1 MVTFG
6 RSLRPL
12 WHLAPEGVF
21 LNHGSFGACPKV
33 VLEAQARWRETMERQ
48 PDVFF
53 RRTTSAL
60 NPDNSLRQ
68 AAARLG
74 SFIGARGDHIA
85 FISNLTEAIS
95 TILRGMTLRAG
106 DEILLLDCVYNSVRR
121 AVDDKCRESGARPV
135 IVDLSLSPDPDGC
148 LARVEAAVT
157 INTRLA
163 IIDHIASAPALVF
176 PVKAMT
182 RALQA
187 RGVRVLVDGA
197 HALGHVALSVDDI
210 GADWYTANAHKW
222 LLAPKGTAFL
232 HARDPQAIDLR
243 PLATSHYAGEPFPL
257 SFDYVGTR
265 DVTSFLTVPDA
276 LDFIEGPLGGAAAY
290 QAYMHGLSR
299 AGKDVMARLGLQPLA
314 PDTMFAAMHAFYL
327 PQRRAVA
334 AEDVQALIDGFW
346 DNHRIQVAAS
356 ALKGRL
362 VLRLSAQAYV
372 GIEDYV
378 QLADVLEREGWP
390 GR

>member
-21 LNHGSFGACPKV
+21 LNHGSFGACPKA
-33 VLEAQARWRETMERQ
+33 VLDAQTRWRETMERQ

-60 NPDNSLRQ
+60 NPDNGLRQ

-74 SFIGARGDHIA
+74 QFIGARGDHIA
-85 FISNLTEAIS
+85 FVSNLTEAVS
-95 TILRGMTLRAG
+95 TVLRGMPLSAG

-121 AVDDKCRESGARPV
+121 AVDEKCHETGARPV
-135 IVDLSLSPDPDGC
+135 IVDLPLPLDPDLC

-157 INTRLA
+157 ANTRLA
-163 IIDHIASAPALVF
+163 ILDHIASAPALMF

-182 RALQA
+182 KALQA
-187 RGVRVLVDGA
+187 KGVRVLVDGA
-197 HALGHVALSVDDI
+197 HALGHVGLAIDDI

-222 LLAPKGTAFL
+222 LYAPKGTAFL

-243 PLATSHYAGEPFPL
+243 PLATSHYVGEPFPL

-265 DVTSFLTVPDA
+265 DVTAFLTVPDA
-276 LDFIEGPLGGAAAY
+276 LDFIEGLGGAATL
-290 QAYMHGLSR
+290 QAYMHDLSR
-299 AGKDVMARLGLQPLA
+299 AGQAMMARLGLQPIA
-314 PDTMFAAMHAFYL
+314 PDTMFAAMHAYHL

-334 AEDVQALIDGFW
+334 PEDALEIIDGFW
-346 DNHRIQVAAS
+346 DRHRIQVAAS
-356 ALKGRL
+356 AYLGRL

-372 GIEDYV
+372 GIEDYA

>member
-21 LNHGSFGACPKV
+21 LNHGSFGACPKA
-33 VLEAQARWRETMERQ
+33 VLDAQTRWRETMERQ

-60 NPDNSLRQ
+60 NPGNSLRQ

-74 SFIGARGDHIA
+74 QFIGARGDHIA
-85 FISNLTEAIS
+85 FVSNLTEAVS
-95 TILRGMTLRAG
+95 VILRGMPLRAG

-121 AVDDKCRESGARPV
+121 AVDDKCRETGAHPV
-135 IVDLSLSPDPDGC
+135 IVDLPLSPDPDRC

-157 INTRLA
+157 ANTRLA
-163 IIDHIASAPALVF
+163 IIDHIASAPALMF

-182 RALQA
+182 KALRA

-197 HALGHVALSVDDI
+197 HALGHVGLDIDDI

-222 LLAPKGTAFL
+222 LYAPKGTAFL
-232 HARDPQAIDLR
+232 HARDPKAIDLR
-243 PLATSHYAGEPFPL
+243 PLATSYFGREPFPL

-265 DVTSFLTVPDA
+265 DVTAFLTVPDA
-276 LDFIEGPLGGAAAY
+276 LDFIEGLGGAAML

-299 AGKDVMARLGLQPLA
+299 AGQAMMARLGLQPIA
-314 PDTMFAAMHAFYL
+314 PDTMFAAMHAYHL

-334 AEDVQALIDGFW
+334 PEDALEIIDGFW
-346 DNHRIQVAAS
+346 DRHRIQVAAS
-356 ALKGRL
+356 AYLGRL

-372 GIEDYV
+372 GIEDYA

>member
-21 LNHGSFGACPKV
+21 LNHGSFGACPKA
-33 VLEAQARWRETMERQ
+33 VLEAQSRWRETMERQ

-60 NPDNSLRQ
+60 NPDNGLRH

-74 SFIGARGDHIA
+74 AFIGARCDHIA
-85 FISNLTEAIS
+85 FVSNLTEAVSI
-95 TILRGMTLRAG
+95 ILRGMPLGAG

-121 AVDDKCRESGARPV
+121 AVDDKCRETGARPV
-135 IVDLSLSPDPDGC
+135 IADLSLSPDPDSC
-148 LARVEAAVT
+148 LARVAAAVT
-157 INTRLA
+157 PNTRLA
-163 IIDHIASAPALVF
+163 IIDHIASAPALMF

-187 RGVRVLVDGA
+187 KGVRVLVDGA
-197 HALGHVALSVDDI
+197 HALGHVDLDVDDI

-222 LLAPKGTAFL
+222 LFAPKGTAFL
-232 HARDPQAIDLR
+232 HARDPKAIDLR
-243 PLATSHYAGEPFPL
+243 PLAISHYVREPFPRC
-257 SFDYVGTR
+257 FDYVGTR
-265 DVTSFLTVPDA
+265 DVTPFLTVPDA
-276 LDFIEGPLGGAAAY
+276 LDFIEGLGGAAAY
-290 QAYMHGLSR
+290 RGYMHSLSR
-299 AGKDVMARLGLQPLA
+299 AGKDVMGRLGLAPIA
-314 PDTMFAAMHAFYL
+314 PDTMFAAMHAFHL
-327 PQRRAVA
+327 PQRRPVVP
-334 AEDVQALIDGFW
+334 EDALEIIDGFW
-346 DNHRIQVAAS
+346 DRHRIQVAAS
-356 ALKGRL
+356 VYKGQL

-372 GIEDYV
+372 GIEDYE
-378 QLADVLEREGWP
+378 QLAEVIERHGWP

>member
-21 LNHGSFGACPKV
+21 LNHGSFGACPKA
-33 VLEAQARWRETMERQ
+33 VLDAQTRWRETMERQ

-60 NPDNSLRQ
+60 NPDNGLRQ

-74 SFIGARGDHIA
+74 QFIGARGDHIA
-85 FISNLTEAIS
+85 FGSNLTEAVS
-95 TILRGMTLRAG
+95 TVLRGMPLRAG
-106 DEILLLDCVYNSVRR
+106 DEILLLDCVSNSVRR
-121 AVDDKCRESGARPV
+121 AVDDKCRETGARPV
-135 IVDLSLSPDPDGC
+135 IVDLPLPLDPDVC
-148 LARVEAAVT
+148 LARVDAAVT
-157 INTRLA
+157 ANTRLA
-163 IIDHIASAPALVF
+163 ILDHIASAPALMF

-182 RALQA
+182 KALQA
-187 RGVRVLVDGA
+187 KGVRVLVDGA
-197 HALGHVALSVDDI
+197 HALGHVGLAIDDI

-222 LLAPKGTAFL
+222 LYAPKGTAFL

-243 PLATSHYAGEPFPL
+243 PLATSHYVGEPFPL

-265 DVTSFLTVPDA
+265 DVTAFLTVPDA
-276 LDFIEGPLGGAAAY
+276 LDFIEGLGGAATL
-290 QAYMHGLSR
+290 QAYMHDLSR
-299 AGKDVMARLGLQPLA
+299 AGQAMMARLGLQPIA
-314 PDTMFAAMHAFYL
+314 PDTMFAAMHAYHL

-334 AEDVQALIDGFW
+334 PEDALEIIDGFW
-346 DNHRIQVAAS
+346 DRHRIQVAAS
-356 ALKGRL
+356 AYLGRL

-372 GIEDYV
+372 GIEDYA

>member
-21 LNHGSFGACPKV
+21 LNHGSFGACPKA
-33 VLEAQARWRETMERQ
+33 VLDAQTRWRETMERQ

-60 NPDNSLRQ
+60 NPDNGLRQ

-74 SFIGARGDHIA
+74 QFIGARGDHIA
-85 FISNLTEAIS
+85 FVSNLTEAVS
-95 TILRGMTLRAG
+95 TVLRGMPLSAG

-121 AVDDKCRESGARPV
+121 AVDDKCRETGARPV
-135 IVDLSLSPDPDGC
+135 IVDLPLPLDPDLC

-157 INTRLA
+157 ANTRLA
-163 IIDHIASAPALVF
+163 ILDHIASAPALMF

-182 RALQA
+182 KALQA
-187 RGVRVLVDGA
+187 KGVRVLVDGA
-197 HALGHVALSVDDI
+197 HALGHVGLAIDDI

-222 LLAPKGTAFL
+222 LYAPKGTAFL

-243 PLATSHYAGEPFPL
+243 PLATSHYVGEPFPL

-265 DVTSFLTVPDA
+265 DVTAFLTVPDA
-276 LDFIEGPLGGAAAY
+276 LDFIEGLGGAATL
-290 QAYMHGLSR
+290 QAYMHDLSR
-299 AGKDVMARLGLQPLA
+299 AGQAMMARLGLQPIA
-314 PDTMFAAMHAFYL
+314 PDTMFAAMHAYHL

-334 AEDVQALIDGFW
+334 PEDALEIIDGFW
-346 DNHRIQVAAS
+346 DRHRIQVAAS
-356 ALKGRL
+356 AYLGRL

-372 GIEDYV
+372 GIEDYA

>member
-21 LNHGSFGACPKV
+21 LNHGSFGACPKA
-33 VLEAQARWRETMERQ
+33 VLDAQTRWRETMERQ

-60 NPDNSLRQ
+60 NPDNGLRQ

-74 SFIGARGDHIA
+74 QFIGARGDHIA
-85 FISNLTEAIS
+85 FVSNLTEAVS
-95 TILRGMTLRAG
+95 TVLRGMPLSAG

-121 AVDDKCRESGARPV
+121 AVDEKCHETGARPV
-135 IVDLSLSPDPDGC
+135 IVDLPLPLDPDVC
-148 LARVEAAVT
+148 LAWVEAAVT
-157 INTRLA
+157 TNTRLA
-163 IIDHIASAPALVF
+163 ILDHIASAPALMF

-182 RALQA
+182 KALQA
-187 RGVRVLVDGA
+187 KGVRVLVDGA
-197 HALGHVALSVDDI
+197 HALGHVGLAIDDI

-222 LLAPKGTAFL
+222 LYAPKGTAFL

-243 PLATSHYAGEPFPL
+243 PLATSHYVGEPFPL

-265 DVTSFLTVPDA
+265 DVTAFLTVPDA
-276 LDFIEGPLGGAAAY
+276 LDFIEGLGGAATL
-290 QAYMHGLSR
+290 QAYMHDLSR
-299 AGKDVMARLGLQPLA
+299 AGQAMMARLGLQPIA
-314 PDTMFAAMHAFYL
+314 PDTMFAAMHAYHL

-334 AEDVQALIDGFW
+334 PEDALEIIDGFW
-346 DNHRIQVAAS
+346 DRHRIQVAAS
-356 ALKGRL
+356 AYLGRL

-372 GIEDYV
+372 GIEDYA

>member
-21 LNHGSFGACPKV
+21 LNHGSFGACPKA
-33 VLEAQARWRETMERQ
+33 VLEAQSRWREAMERQ

-60 NPDNSLRQ
+60 NPDNGLRQ

-74 SFIGARGDHIA
+74 SFIGARGEHIA
-85 FISNLTEAIS
+85 FISNLTEAVS
-95 TILRGMTLRAG
+95 TVLRGMPLSAG

-121 AVDDKCRESGARPV
+121 AVDDKCRETGARPV
-135 IVDLSLSPDPDGC
+135 IVDLPLPLDPDVC

-157 INTRLA
+157 ANTRLA
-163 IIDHIASAPALVF
+163 ILDHIASAPALML
-176 PVKAMT
+176 PARAMT
-182 RALQA
+182 KALQA
-187 RGVRVLVDGA
+187 KGVRVLVDGA
-197 HALGHVALSVDDI
+197 HALGHVALDVDDI

-222 LLAPKGTAFL
+222 LYAPKGAAFL

-243 PLATSHYAGEPFPL
+243 PLATSHYAREPFPL

-276 LDFIEGPLGGAAAY
+276 LDFIDGLGGAAAL
-290 QAYMHGLSR
+290 QAYMHDLSR
-299 AGKDVMARLGLQPLA
+299 AGQAVMARLGLQPIA
-314 PDTMFAAMHAFYL
+314 PDTMFAAMHAYHL
-327 PQRRAVA
+327 PQRRQVTP
-334 AEDVQALIDGFW
+334 EDALEIIDGFW
-346 DNHRIQVAAS
+346 DRHRIQVAAS
-356 ALKGRL
+356 AYLGRL

-372 GIEDYV
+372 GIEDYA

>member
-21 LNHGSFGACPKV
+21 LNHGSFGACPKA
-33 VLEAQARWRETMERQ
+33 VLDAQTRWRETMERQ

-60 NPDNSLRQ
+60 NPDNGLRQ

-74 SFIGARGDHIA
+74 QFIGARGDHIA
-85 FISNLTEAIS
+85 FVSNLTEAVS
-95 TILRGMTLRAG
+95 TVLRGMPLSAG

-121 AVDDKCRESGARPV
+121 AVDDKCRETGARPV
-135 IVDLSLSPDPDGC
+135 IVDLPLPLDPDLC

-157 INTRLA
+157 ANTRLA
-163 IIDHIASAPALVF
+163 ILDHIASAPALMF

-182 RALQA
+182 KVLQA
-187 RGVRVLVDGA
+187 KGVRVLVDGA
-197 HALGHVALSVDDI
+197 HALGHVGLAIDDI

-222 LLAPKGTAFL
+222 LYAPKGTAFL
-232 HARDPQAIDLR
+232 HARDPKAIDLR
-243 PLATSHYAGEPFPL
+243 PLATSHYVGEPFPL

-265 DVTSFLTVPDA
+265 DVTAFLTVPDA
-276 LDFIEGPLGGAAAY
+276 LDFIEGLGGAATL
-290 QAYMHGLSR
+290 QAYMHDLSR
-299 AGKDVMARLGLQPLA
+299 AGQAMMARLGLQPIA
-314 PDTMFAAMHAFYL
+314 PDTMFAAMHAYHL

-334 AEDVQALIDGFW
+334 PEDALEIIDGFW
-346 DNHRIQVAAS
+346 DRHRIQVAAS
-356 ALKGRL
+356 AYLGRL

-372 GIEDYV
+372 GIEDYA

>member
-21 LNHGSFGACPKV
+21 LNHGSFGACPKA
-33 VLEAQARWRETMERQ
+33 VLDAQTRWRETMECQ

-60 NPDNSLRQ
+60 NPDNGLRQ

-74 SFIGARGDHIA
+74 QFIGARGDHIA
-85 FISNLTEAIS
+85 FVSNLTEAVS
-95 TILRGMTLRAG
+95 TVLRGMPLSAG

-121 AVDDKCRESGARPV
+121 AVDEKCHETGARPV
-135 IVDLSLSPDPDGC
+135 IVDLPLPLDPDLC

-157 INTRLA
+157 ANTRLA
-163 IIDHIASAPALVF
+163 ILDHIASAPALMF

-182 RALQA
+182 KALQA
-187 RGVRVLVDGA
+187 KGVRVLVDGA
-197 HALGHVALSVDDI
+197 HALGHVGLAIDDI

-222 LLAPKGTAFL
+222 LYAPKGTAFL

-243 PLATSHYAGEPFPL
+243 PLATSHYVGEPFPL

-265 DVTSFLTVPDA
+265 DVTAFLTVPDA
-276 LDFIEGPLGGAAAY
+276 LDFIEGLGGAATL
-290 QAYMHGLSR
+290 QAYMHDLSR
-299 AGKDVMARLGLQPLA
+299 AGQAMMARLGLQPIA
-314 PDTMFAAMHAFYL
+314 PDTMFAAMHAYHL

-334 AEDVQALIDGFW
+334 PEDALEIIDGFW
-346 DNHRIQVAAS
+346 DRHRIQVAAS
-356 ALKGRL
+356 AYLGRL

-372 GIEDYV
+372 GIEDYA

>member
-21 LNHGSFGACPKV
+21 LNHGSFGACPKA
-33 VLEAQARWRETMERQ
+33 VLDAQTRWRETMERQ

-60 NPDNSLRQ
+60 NPDNGLRQ

-74 SFIGARGDHIA
+74 QFIGARGDHIA
-85 FISNLTEAIS
+85 FVSNLTEAVS
-95 TILRGMTLRAG
+95 TVLRGMPLSAG

-121 AVDDKCRESGARPV
+121 AVDDKCRETGARPV
-135 IVDLSLSPDPDGC
+135 IVDLPLPLDPDLC

-157 INTRLA
+157 ASTRLA
-163 IIDHIASAPALVF
+163 ILDHIASAPALMF
-176 PVKAMT
+176 PVMAMT
-182 RALQA
+182 KALQA
-187 RGVRVLVDGA
+187 KGVRVLVDGA
-197 HALGHVALSVDDI
+197 HALGHVGLAIDDI

-222 LLAPKGTAFL
+222 LYAPKGTAFL

-243 PLATSHYAGEPFPL
+243 PLATSHYVGEPFPL

-265 DVTSFLTVPDA
+265 DVTAFLTVPDA
-276 LDFIEGPLGGAAAY
+276 LDFIEGLGGAATL
-290 QAYMHGLSR
+290 QAYMHDLSR
-299 AGKDVMARLGLQPLA
+299 AGQAMMARLGLQPIA
-314 PDTMFAAMHAFYL
+314 PDTMFAAMHAYHL

-334 AEDVQALIDGFW
+334 PEDALEIIDGFW
-346 DNHRIQVAAS
+346 DRHRIQVAAS
-356 ALKGRL
+356 AYLGRL

-372 GIEDYV
+372 GIEDYA

>member
-21 LNHGSFGACPKV
+21 LNHGSFGACPKA
-33 VLEAQARWRETMERQ
+33 VLDAQTRWRETMERQ

-60 NPDNSLRQ
+60 NPDNGLRQ

-74 SFIGARGDHIA
+74 QFIGARGDHIA
-85 FISNLTEAIS
+85 FVSNLTEAVS
-95 TILRGMTLRAG
+95 TVLRGMPLSAG

-121 AVDDKCRESGARPV
+121 AEDDKCRETGARPV
-135 IVDLSLSPDPDGC
+135 IVDLPLPLDPDLC

-157 INTRLA
+157 ANTRLA
-163 IIDHIASAPALVF
+163 ILDHIASAPALMF

-182 RALQA
+182 KALQA
-187 RGVRVLVDGA
+187 KGVRVLVDGA
-197 HALGHVALSVDDI
+197 HALGHVGLAIDDI

-222 LLAPKGTAFL
+222 LYAPKGTAFL

-243 PLATSHYAGEPFPL
+243 PLATSHYVGEPFPL

-265 DVTSFLTVPDA
+265 DVTAFLTVPDA
-276 LDFIEGPLGGAAAY
+276 LDFIEGLGGAATL
-290 QAYMHGLSR
+290 QAYMHDLSR
-299 AGKDVMARLGLQPLA
+299 AGQAMMARLGLQPIA
-314 PDTMFAAMHAFYL
+314 HDTMFAAMHAYHL

-334 AEDVQALIDGFW
+334 PEDALEIIDGFW
-346 DNHRIQVAAS
+346 DRHRIQVAAS
-356 ALKGRL
+356 AYLGRL

-372 GIEDYV
+372 GIEDYA

>member
-21 LNHGSFGACPKV
+21 LNHGSFGACPKA
-33 VLEAQARWRETMERQ
+33 VLDAQTRWRETMERQ

-60 NPDNSLRQ
+60 NPDNGLRQ

-74 SFIGARGDHIA
+74 QFIGARGDHIA
-85 FISNLTEAIS
+85 FVSNLTEAVS
-95 TILRGMTLRAG
+95 TVLRGMPLSAG
-106 DEILLLDCVYNSVRR
+106 DEILLLDCVYTSVRR
-121 AVDDKCRESGARPV
+121 AVDEKCHETGARPV
-135 IVDLSLSPDPDGC
+135 IVDLPLPLDPDLC

-157 INTRLA
+157 ANTRLA
-163 IIDHIASAPALVF
+163 ILDHIASAPALMF

-182 RALQA
+182 KALQA
-187 RGVRVLVDGA
+187 KGVRVLVDGA
-197 HALGHVALSVDDI
+197 HALGHVGLAIDDI

-222 LLAPKGTAFL
+222 LYAPKGTAFL

-243 PLATSHYAGEPFPL
+243 PLATSHYVGEPFPL

-265 DVTSFLTVPDA
+265 DVTAFLTVPDA
-276 LDFIEGPLGGAAAY
+276 LDFIEGLGGAATL
-290 QAYMHGLSR
+290 QAYMHDLSR
-299 AGKDVMARLGLQPLA
+299 AGQAMMARLGLQPIA
-314 PDTMFAAMHAFYL
+314 PDTMFAAMHAYHL

-334 AEDVQALIDGFW
+334 PEDALEIIDGFW
-346 DNHRIQVAAS
+346 DRHRIQVAAS
-356 ALKGRL
+356 AYLGRL

-372 GIEDYV
+372 GIEDYA

>member
-21 LNHGSFGACPKV
+21 LNHGSFGACPKA
-33 VLEAQARWRETMERQ
+33 VLDAQTRWRETMERQ

-60 NPDNSLRQ
+60 NPDNGLRQ

-74 SFIGARGDHIA
+74 SFIGARGEHIA
-85 FISNLTEAIS
+85 FVSNLTEAVS
-95 TILRGMTLRAG
+95 TVLRGMPLSAG

-121 AVDDKCRESGARPV
+121 AVDNKCRETGARPV
-135 IVDLSLSPDPDGC
+135 IVDLPLPLDPDLC

-157 INTRLA
+157 ANTRLA
-163 IIDHIASAPALVF
+163 ILDHIASAPALML
-176 PVKAMT
+176 PARAMT
-182 RALQA
+182 KALQA
-187 RGVRVLVDGA
+187 KGVRVLVDGA
-197 HALGHVALSVDDI
+197 HALGHVALDVDDM

-222 LLAPKGTAFL
+222 LYAPKGAAFL

-243 PLATSHYAGEPFPL
+243 PLATSHYVGEPFPL

-265 DVTSFLTVPDA
+265 DVTPFLTVPDA
-276 LDFIEGPLGGAAAY
+276 LDFIEGLGGAAAL
-290 QAYMHGLSR
+290 QAYMHGLSC
-299 AGKDVMARLGLQPLA
+299 AGQAVMARLGLQPIA
-314 PDTMFAAMHAFYL
+314 PDTMFAAMHAYHL

-334 AEDVQALIDGFW
+334 PEDALEIIDGFW
-346 DNHRIQVAAS
+346 DRHRIQVAAS
-356 ALKGRL
+356 AYLGRL

-372 GIEDYV
+372 GIEDYA

>member
-21 LNHGSFGACPKV
+21 LNHGSFGACPKA
-33 VLEAQARWRETMERQ
+33 VLDAQTRWRETMERQ

-60 NPDNSLRQ
+60 NPGNSLRQ

-74 SFIGARGDHIA
+74 QFIGARGDHIA
-85 FISNLTEAIS
+85 FVSNLTEAVS
-95 TILRGMTLRAG
+95 VILRGMPLRAG

-121 AVDDKCRESGARPV
+121 AVDDKCRETGAHPV
-135 IVDLSLSPDPDGC
+135 IVDLPLSPDPDRC

-157 INTRLA
+157 ANTRLA
-163 IIDHIASAPALVF
+163 IIDHIASAPALMF

-182 RALQA
+182 KALRA

-197 HALGHVALSVDDI
+197 HALGHVGLAIDDI

-222 LLAPKGTAFL
+222 LYAPKGTAFL
-232 HARDPQAIDLR
+232 HARDPESIDLR

-276 LDFIEGPLGGAAAY
+276 LDFIEGQLGGAAAY
-290 QAYMHGLSR
+290 RAYMHDLSR
-299 AGKDVMARLGLQPLA
+299 AGKDVMARLGLESLA

-334 AEDVQALIDGFW
+334 PEDALEIIDGFW
-346 DNHRIQVAAS
+346 DRHRIQVAAS
-356 ALKGRL
+356 AYLGRL

-372 GIEDYV
+372 GIEDYA

>member
-21 LNHGSFGACPKV
+21 LNHGSFGACPKA
-33 VLEAQARWRETMERQ
+33 VLEAQSRWRETMERQ

-60 NPDNSLRQ
+60 NPGNGLRH

-74 SFIGARGDHIA
+74 QFIGARGDHIA
-85 FISNLTEAIS
+85 FVSNLTEAVSI
-95 TILRGMTLRAG
+95 ILRGMPLGAG

-121 AVDDKCRESGARPV
+121 AVDDKCRETGARPV
-135 IVDLSLSPDPDGC
+135 IVDLPRPLDPDLC
-148 LARVEAAVT
+148 LERMEAAVT
-157 INTRLA
+157 ASTRLA
-163 IIDHIASAPALVF
+163 IIDHIASAPALMF

-182 RALQA
+182 QVLQA
-187 RGVRVLVDGA
+187 KGVRVLVDGA
-197 HALGHVALSVDDI
+197 HALGHVGLAVDDI

-222 LLAPKGTAFL
+222 LYAPKGTAFL
-232 HARDPQAIDLR
+232 HARDPKAIDLR
-243 PLATSHYAGEPFPL
+243 PLAISHYIREPFPL

-265 DVTSFLTVPDA
+265 DVTSYLTVPDA
-276 LDFIEGPLGGAAAY
+276 LDFIEGLGGAAAL
-290 QAYMHGLSR
+290 QGYMHGLSR
-299 AGKDVMARLGLQPLA
+299 AGKAVMARLGLAPIA

-334 AEDVQALIDGFW
+334 AEDALEIIDGFW
-346 DNHRIQVAAS
+346 DRHRIQVAAS
-356 ALKGRL
+356 AHLGRL

-372 GIEDYV
+372 GIEDYE
-378 QLADVLEREGWP
+378 QLADVLERQGWP

>member
-33 VLEAQARWRETMERQ
+33 VLDAQTRWRETMECQ

-60 NPDNSLRQ
+60 NPDNGLRQ

-74 SFIGARGDHIA
+74 QFIGARGDHIA
-85 FISNLTEAIS
+85 FVSNLTEAVS
-95 TILRGMTLRAG
+95 TVLRGMPLSAG

-121 AVDDKCRESGARPV
+121 AVDEKCHETGARPV
-135 IVDLSLSPDPDGC
+135 IVDLPLPLDPDLC

-157 INTRLA
+157 ANTRLA
-163 IIDHIASAPALVF
+163 ILDHIASAPALMF

-182 RALQA
+182 KALQA
-187 RGVRVLVDGA
+187 KGVRVLVDGA
-197 HALGHVALSVDDI
+197 HALGHVGLAIDDI

-222 LLAPKGTAFL
+222 LYAPKGTAFL

-243 PLATSHYAGEPFPL
+243 PLATSHYVGEPFPL

-265 DVTSFLTVPDA
+265 DVTAFLTVPDA
-276 LDFIEGPLGGAAAY
+276 LDFIEGLGGAATL
-290 QAYMHGLSR
+290 QAYMHDLSR
-299 AGKDVMARLGLQPLA
+299 AGQAMMARLGLQPIA
-314 PDTMFAAMHAFYL
+314 PDTMFAAMHAYHL

-334 AEDVQALIDGFW
+334 PEDALEIIDGFW
-346 DNHRIQVAAS
+346 DRHRIQVAAS
-356 ALKGRL
+356 AYLGRL

-372 GIEDYV
+372 GIEDYA

>member
-1 MVTFG
+1 MVRFG

-12 WHLAPEGVF
+12 WYLAPEGVF
-21 LNHGSFGACPKV
+21 LNHGSFGACPKA
-33 VLEAQARWRETMERQ
+33 VLDAQTRWRETMERQ

-60 NPDNSLRQ
+60 NPDNGLRQ

-74 SFIGARGDHIA
+74 QFIGARGDHIA
-85 FISNLTEAIS
+85 FVSNLTEAVS
-95 TILRGMTLRAG
+95 TVLRGMPLSAG

-121 AVDDKCRESGARPV
+121 AVDDKCRETGARPV
-135 IVDLSLSPDPDGC
+135 IVDLPLPLDPDLC
-148 LARVEAAVT
+148 LARMDAAVT
-157 INTRLA
+157 ANTRLA
-163 IIDHIASAPALVF
+163 ILDHIASAPALMF

-182 RALQA
+182 KALQA
-187 RGVRVLVDGA
+187 KGVRVLVDGA
-197 HALGHVALSVDDI
+197 HALGHVGLAIDDI

-222 LLAPKGTAFL
+222 LYAPKGTAFL

-243 PLATSHYAGEPFPL
+243 PLATSHYVGEPFPL

-265 DVTSFLTVPDA
+265 DVTAFLTVPDA
-276 LDFIEGPLGGAAAY
+276 LDFIEGLGGAATL
-290 QAYMHGLSR
+290 QAYMHDLSR
-299 AGKDVMARLGLQPLA
+299 AGQAVMARLGLKPIA
-314 PDTMFAAMHAFYL
+314 PDTMFAAMHAYHL

-334 AEDVQALIDGFW
+334 PEDALEIIDGFW
-346 DNHRIQVAAS
+346 DRHRIQVAAS
-356 ALKGRL
+356 AYLGRL

-372 GIEDYV
+372 GIEDYA

>member
-33 VLEAQARWRETMERQ
+33 VLDAQTRWRETMERQ

-60 NPDNSLRQ
+60 NPDNGLRQ

-74 SFIGARGDHIA
+74 QFIGARGDHIA
-85 FISNLTEAIS
+85 FVSNLTEAVS
-95 TILRGMTLRAG
+95 TVLRGMPLSAG

-121 AVDDKCRESGARPV
+121 AVDDKCRETGARPV
-135 IVDLSLSPDPDGC
+135 IVDLPLPLDPDLC

-157 INTRLA
+157 ANTRLA
-163 IIDHIASAPALVF
+163 ILDHIASAPALMF

-182 RALQA
+182 KALQA
-187 RGVRVLVDGA
+187 KGVRVLVDGA
-197 HALGHVALSVDDI
+197 HALGHVGLAIDDI

-222 LLAPKGTAFL
+222 LYAPKGTAFL

-243 PLATSHYAGEPFPL
+243 PLATSHYVGEPFPL

-265 DVTSFLTVPDA
+265 DVTAFLTVPDA
-276 LDFIEGPLGGAAAY
+276 LDFIEGLGGAATL
-290 QAYMHGLSR
+290 QAYMHDLSR
-299 AGKDVMARLGLQPLA
+299 AGQAMMARLGLQPIA
-314 PDTMFAAMHAFYL
+314 PDTMFAAMHAYHL

-334 AEDVQALIDGFW
+334 PEDALEIIDGFW
-346 DNHRIQVAAS
+346 DRHRIQVAAS
-356 ALKGRL
+356 AYLGRL

-372 GIEDYV
+372 GIEDYA

>member
-21 LNHGSFGACPKV
+21 LNHGSFGACPKA
-33 VLEAQARWRETMERQ
+33 VLDAQTRWRETMERQ

-60 NPDNSLRQ
+60 NPDNGLRQ

-74 SFIGARGDHIA
+74 QFIGARGDHIA
-85 FISNLTEAIS
+85 FVSNLTEAVS
-95 TILRGMTLRAG
+95 TVLRGMPLSAG
-106 DEILLLDCVYNSVRR
+106 DEILRLDCVYNSVRR
-121 AVDDKCRESGARPV
+121 AVDEKCHETGARPV
-135 IVDLSLSPDPDGC
+135 IVDLPLPLDPDLC

-157 INTRLA
+157 ANTRLA
-163 IIDHIASAPALVF
+163 ILDHIASAPALMF

-182 RALQA
+182 KALQA
-187 RGVRVLVDGA
+187 KGVRVLVDGA
-197 HALGHVALSVDDI
+197 HALGHVGLAIDDI

-222 LLAPKGTAFL
+222 LYAPKGTAFL

-243 PLATSHYAGEPFPL
+243 PLATSHYVGEPFPL

-265 DVTSFLTVPDA
+265 DVTAFLTVPDA
-276 LDFIEGPLGGAAAY
+276 LDFIEGLGGAATL
-290 QAYMHGLSR
+290 QAYMHDLSR
-299 AGKDVMARLGLQPLA
+299 AGQAMMARLGLQPIA
-314 PDTMFAAMHAFYL
+314 PDTMFAAMHAYHL

-334 AEDVQALIDGFW
+334 PEDALEIIDGFW
-346 DNHRIQVAAS
+346 DRHRIQVAAS
-356 ALKGRL
+356 AYLGRL

-372 GIEDYV
+372 GIEDYA

>member
-21 LNHGSFGACPKV
+21 LNHGSFGACPKA
-33 VLEAQARWRETMERQ
+33 VLDAQTRWRETMERQ

-60 NPDNSLRQ
+60 NPDNGLRQ

-74 SFIGARGDHIA
+74 QFIGARGDHIA
-85 FISNLTEAIS
+85 FVSNLTEAVS
-95 TILRGMTLRAG
+95 TVLRGMPLSAG

-121 AVDDKCRESGARPV
+121 AVDDKCRETGARPV
-135 IVDLSLSPDPDGC
+135 IVDLPLPLDPDLC

-157 INTRLA
+157 ASTRLA
-163 IIDHIASAPALVF
+163 ILDHIASAPALMF

-182 RALQA
+182 KALQA
-187 RGVRVLVDGA
+187 KGVRVLVDGA
-197 HALGHVALSVDDI
+197 HALGHVGLAIDDI

-222 LLAPKGTAFL
+222 LYAPKGTAFL

-243 PLATSHYAGEPFPL
+243 PLATSHYVGEPFPL

-265 DVTSFLTVPDA
+265 DVTAFLTVPDA
-276 LDFIEGPLGGAAAY
+276 LDFIEGLGGAATL
-290 QAYMHGLSR
+290 QAYMHDLSR
-299 AGKDVMARLGLQPLA
+299 AGQAMMARLGLQPIA
-314 PDTMFAAMHAFYL
+314 PDTMFAAMHAYHL

-334 AEDVQALIDGFW
+334 PEDALEIIDGFW
-346 DNHRIQVAAS
+346 DRHRIQVAAS
-356 ALKGRL
+356 AYLGRL

-372 GIEDYV
+372 GIEDYA

>member
-21 LNHGSFGACPKV
+21 LNHGSFGACPKA
-33 VLEAQARWRETMERQ
+33 VLDAQTRWRETMERQ

-60 NPDNSLRQ
+60 NPDNGLRQ

-74 SFIGARGDHIA
+74 QFIGARGDHIA
-85 FISNLTEAIS
+85 FVSNLTEAVS
-95 TILRGMTLRAG
+95 TVLRGMPLSAG
-106 DEILLLDCVYNSVRR
+106 YEILLLDCVYNSVRR
-121 AVDDKCRESGARPV
+121 AVDEKCHETGARPV
-135 IVDLSLSPDPDGC
+135 IVDLPLPLDPDLC

-157 INTRLA
+157 ANTRLA
-163 IIDHIASAPALVF
+163 ILDHIASAPALMF

-182 RALQA
+182 KALQA
-187 RGVRVLVDGA
+187 KGVRVLVDGA
-197 HALGHVALSVDDI
+197 HALGHVGLAIDDI

-222 LLAPKGTAFL
+222 LYAPKGTAFL

-243 PLATSHYAGEPFPL
+243 PLATSHCVGEPFPL

-265 DVTSFLTVPDA
+265 DVTAFLTVPDA
-276 LDFIEGPLGGAAAY
+276 LDFIEGLGGAATL
-290 QAYMHGLSR
+290 QAYMHDLSR
-299 AGKDVMARLGLQPLA
+299 AGQAMMARLGLQPIA
-314 PDTMFAAMHAFYL
+314 PDTMFAAMHAYHL

-334 AEDVQALIDGFW
+334 PEDALEIIDGFW
-346 DNHRIQVAAS
+346 DRHRIQVAAS
-356 ALKGRL
+356 AYLGRL

-372 GIEDYV
+372 GIEDYA

>member
-21 LNHGSFGACPKV
+21 LNHGSFGACPKA
-33 VLEAQARWRETMERQ
+33 VLEAQSRWRETMERQ

-60 NPDNSLRQ
+60 NPGNGLRH
-68 AAARLG
+68 AATRLG
-74 SFIGARGDHIA
+74 QFIGARGDHIA
-85 FISNLTEAIS
+85 FVSNLTEAVSI
-95 TILRGMTLRAG
+95 ILRGMPLGAG

-121 AVDDKCRESGARPV
+121 AVDDKCRETGARPV
-135 IVDLSLSPDPDGC
+135 IVDLPRPLDPDLC
-148 LARVEAAVT
+148 LERMEAAVT
-157 INTRLA
+157 ASTRLA
-163 IIDHIASAPALVF
+163 IIDHIASAPALMF

-182 RALQA
+182 QVLQA
-187 RGVRVLVDGA
+187 KGVRVLVDGA
-197 HALGHVALSVDDI
+197 HALGHVGLAVDDI

-222 LLAPKGTAFL
+222 LYAPKGTAFL
-232 HARDPQAIDLR
+232 HARDPKAIDLR
-243 PLATSHYAGEPFPL
+243 PLAISHYVREPFPL

-265 DVTSFLTVPDA
+265 DVTSYLTVPDA
-276 LDFIEGPLGGAAAY
+276 LDFIEGLGGAAAL
-290 QAYMHGLSR
+290 QGYMHGLSR
-299 AGKDVMARLGLQPLA
+299 AGKAVMARLGLAPIA

-334 AEDVQALIDGFW
+334 AEDALEIIDGFW
-346 DNHRIQVAAS
+346 DRHRIQVAAS
-356 ALKGRL
+356 AHLGRL

-372 GIEDYV
+372 GIEDYE
-378 QLADVLEREGWP
+378 QLADVLERQGWP

>member
-21 LNHGSFGACPKV
+21 LNHGSFGACPKA
-33 VLEAQARWRETMERQ
+33 VLDAQTRWRETMERQ

-60 NPDNSLRQ
+60 NPDNGLRQ

-74 SFIGARGDHIA
+74 QFIGARGDHIA
-85 FISNLTEAIS
+85 FVSNLTEAVS
-95 TILRGMTLRAG
+95 TVLRGMPLSAG

-121 AVDDKCRESGARPV
+121 AVDEKCHETGARPV
-135 IVDLSLSPDPDGC
+135 IVDLPLPLDPDLC

-157 INTRLA
+157 ANTRLA
-163 IIDHIASAPALVF
+163 ILDHIASAPALMF

-182 RALQA
+182 KALQA
-187 RGVRVLVDGA
+187 KGVRVLVDGA
-197 HALGHVALSVDDI
+197 HALGHVGLAIDDI

-222 LLAPKGTAFL
+222 LYAPKGTAFL
-232 HARDPQAIDLR
+232 HARDPKAIDLR
-243 PLATSHYAGEPFPL
+243 PLATSHYVGEPFPL

-265 DVTSFLTVPDA
+265 DVTAFLTVPDA
-276 LDFIEGPLGGAAAY
+276 LDFIEGLGGAATL
-290 QAYMHGLSR
+290 QAYMHDLSR
-299 AGKDVMARLGLQPLA
+299 AGQAMMARLGLQPIA
-314 PDTMFAAMHAFYL
+314 PDTMFAAMHAYHL

-334 AEDVQALIDGFW
+334 PEDALEIIDGFW
-346 DNHRIQVAAS
+346 DRHRIQVAAS
-356 ALKGRL
+356 AYLGRL

-372 GIEDYV
+372 GIEDYA